1 MRRNKARNG
10 LLSGA
15 TKNKLHETGT
25 SHSIIND
32 KVVNN
37 ISVPHF
43 AFIARSTFLS
53 EDLLDL
59 LPEEKKIM
67 QRQHAV
73 ISIEMPVIY
82 F

>member
-15 TKNKLHETGT
+15 TKNKLHETGTT

-59 LPEEKKIM
+59 LPEEEKIM
-67 QRQHAV
+67 R
-73 ISIEMPVIY
+73 SI
-82 F
+82 FA